1 MLNTRTKTKKK
12 FLRLLQQLMNQGGGN
27 MGVGNL
33 VKSFDSQNRLELLFA
48 VLNERYVN
56 YSKNYYPLTCYYF

>member
-1 MLNTRTKTKKK
+1 
-12 FLRLLQQLMNQGGGN
+12 MNQGGGN